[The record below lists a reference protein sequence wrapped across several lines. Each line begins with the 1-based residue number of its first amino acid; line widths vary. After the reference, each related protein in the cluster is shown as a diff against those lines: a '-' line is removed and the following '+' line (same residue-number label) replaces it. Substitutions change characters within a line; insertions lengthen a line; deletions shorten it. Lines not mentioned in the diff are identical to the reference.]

1 MVGAHPCLM
10 CSQEGDLDN
19 RSYQRHT
26 ARSVCVHVRRWA
38 CMGVLVCVREY
49 CVCTFPD
56 SVSFP
61 GINGLEGITT
71 YTFKKV

>member
-1 MVGAHPCLM
+1 MVAAHPCLM

-26 ARSVCVHVRRWA
+26 ALCVCVYVCRR
-38 CMGVLVCVREY
+38 VCL
-49 CVCTFPD
+49 CVGPLSD

-61 GINGLEGITT
+61 GINGLECITT
-71 YTFKKV
+71 YTF